1 MNEIRFFPFFSH
13 HCGAA
18 SLRTILSLAV
28 LIFGVGGLII
38 IFFRMNQNELKENPG
53 NENISIQQNKN
64 FSSANLNQM
73 SDGDRDGLSDDEERN
88 LGTLLNNPDS
98 DSDGLP
104 DRLEVK
110 TFQTNPLDPDTD
122 DDGYDDGK
130 EIEQGYNPLGKGR
143 LFDFEQG
150 IKNLN
155 Q

>member
-1 MNEIRFFPFFSH
+1 
-13 HCGAA
+13 
-18 SLRTILSLAV
+18 
-28 LIFGVGGLII
+28 
-38 IFFRMNQNELKENPG
+38 MNQNELKENPG

-98 DSDGLP
+98 DSDGLS